1 MTRLLLLLSVWLLA
15 VAATPFDPFA
25 KARIDEHSG
34 AQIPLSGAFTDQQGG
49 KVTLAELGGGKPIFL
64 VPVLHACPNL
74 CGVTLDGL
82 ADAMKASHVAA
93 GRDAAI
99 IAFGIDPN
107 ESSRDARV
115 SLNALAQR
123 YPELAVHV
131 HATVGSKAAVRQ
143 VTEAIGYH
151 YAFDTRIGKYA
162 HAAAVAV
169 LTT

>member
-1 MTRLLLLLSVWLLA
+1 
-15 VAATPFDPFA
+15 
-25 KARIDEHSG
+25 
-34 AQIPLSGAFTDQQGG
+34 
-49 KVTLAELGGGKPIFL
+49 
-64 VPVLHACPNL
+64 
-74 CGVTLDGL
+74 
-82 ADAMKASHVAA
+82 MKASHVAA

-143 VTEAIGYH
+143 VTDALGYH
-151 YAFDTRIGKYA
+151 YAFDPRIGQYA

-169 LTT
+169 LTPDGRFSRWLFGLNRSEERRVGEACVSTCRYRWSPYHEKTKKK

>member
-1 MTRLLLLLSVWLLA
+1 
-15 VAATPFDPFA
+15 
-25 KARIDEHSG
+25 
-34 AQIPLSGAFTDQQGG
+34 
-49 KVTLAELGGGKPIFL
+49 
-64 VPVLHACPNL
+64 
-74 CGVTLDGL
+74 
-82 ADAMKASHVAA
+82 MKASHVAA

-143 VTEAIGYH
+143 VTDALGYH
-151 YAFDTRIGKYA
+151 YAFDPRIGHYA
-162 HAAAVAV
+162 HPAAVALLPPDGRFSRWLFGLNQIGRASCRERV
-169 LTT
+169 CQDV

>member
-1 MTRLLLLLSVWLLA
+1 MRISDWSSDVCSSDLTMTRLLLLLSVWLLA

-82 ADAMKASHVAA
+82 ADALKDRKSV
-93 GRDAAI
+93 
-99 IAFGIDPN
+99 
-107 ESSRDARV
+107 V
-115 SLNALAQR
+115 
-123 YPELAVHV
+123 
-131 HATVGSKAAVRQ
+131 
-143 VTEAIGYH
+143 
-151 YAFDTRIGKYA
+151 
-162 HAAAVAV
+162 
-169 LTT
+169 

>member
-1 MTRLLLLLSVWLLA
+1 
-15 VAATPFDPFA
+15 
-25 KARIDEHSG
+25 
-34 AQIPLSGAFTDQQGG
+34 
-49 KVTLAELGGGKPIFL
+49 
-64 VPVLHACPNL
+64 
-74 CGVTLDGL
+74 
-82 ADAMKASHVAA
+82 MKASHVAA

-143 VTEAIGYH
+143 VTDALGYH
-151 YAFDTRIGKYA
+151 YAFDPRIGQSA
-162 HAAAVAV
+162 HAARSEEHTSELQSLMRISYAVFC
-169 LTT
+169 LTKKKHHV